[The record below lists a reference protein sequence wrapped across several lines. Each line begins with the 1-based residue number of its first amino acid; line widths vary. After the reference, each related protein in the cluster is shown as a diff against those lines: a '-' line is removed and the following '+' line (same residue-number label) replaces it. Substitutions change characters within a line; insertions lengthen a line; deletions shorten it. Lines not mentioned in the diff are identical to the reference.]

1 MSEHGRAWQ
10 NDWRDRE
17 ERRLDLCRDRPAQ
30 ILRKTAGRGLRRRRL
45 HRRSI
50 LREARRA
57 ARGKGEPGRYGSLI
71 GPEEVPAM
79 PRRIAQDAP
88 FMVLQSAV
96 RTQGTAIGMP
106 LAGMRS
112 ACCNSFQQRRW
123 ERLGPFAQIPTTG
136 TTMPLP
142 GRPMPRCGRP
152 MPRCFHPS
160 GRAGLELRRHDG

>member
-1 MSEHGRAWQ
+1 M
-10 NDWRDRE
+10 
-17 ERRLDLCRDRPAQ
+17 
-30 ILRKTAGRGLRRRRL
+30 
-45 HRRSI
+45 
-50 LREARRA
+50 REARRA
-57 ARGKGEPGRYGSLI
+57 ARGKGEPSRYSSLI

-123 ERLGPFAQIPTTG
+123 ERLGSFAQDPDDRNDYATSGKTYATLRQTYATLLPT
-136 TTMPLP
+136 PP
-142 GRPMPRCGRP
+142 GGP
-152 MPRCFHPS
+152 
-160 GRAGLELRRHDG
+160 GLN